1 MSRPLVKRAEDP
13 YDKPLF
19 PPKLEWFDIFRGD
32 NPAGEIL
39 AAFELFQ
46 VKIAVKLKWAYS
58 NRSED
63 FNPLP
68 VNVFHHMET
77 SQLICNANSLTGFY
91 SMRNIVVM
99 GL

>member
-46 VKIAVKLKWAYS
+46 VKILM
-58 NRSED
+58 
-63 FNPLP
+63 
-68 VNVFHHMET
+68 H
-77 SQLICNANSLTGFY
+77 
-91 SMRNIVVM
+91 
-99 GL
+99 

>member
-46 VKIAVKLKWAYS
+46 VKSVDWFLYDWE
-58 NRSED
+58 NW
-63 FNPLP
+63 
-68 VNVFHHMET
+68 
-77 SQLICNANSLTGFY
+77 SL
-91 SMRNIVVM
+91 M
-99 GL
+99 G